1 MNKAGNF
8 VDEYGTVFGQV
19 EEGDIKRLAGKNVDG
34 QGQIWSDIGKVI
46 GQAGLV
52 PGGPG
57 KPEGPFA
64 GFEKLV
70 VASEGFITESF
81 AFVLVLDKFL
91 ASICVFP
98 SSHTKGNIFHPSSS
112 PIDWL
117 SVLFALTTAWTD

>member
-19 EEGDIKRLAGKNVDG
+19 EDGDIKRLAGMKVDG
-34 QGQIWSDIGKVI
+34 QGQIWSDTGKII

-64 GFEKLV
+64 GFENLV
-70 VASEGFITESF
+70 IASEGF
-81 AFVLVLDKFL
+81 V
-91 ASICVFP
+91 
-98 SSHTKGNIFHPSSS
+98 
-112 PIDWL
+112 
-117 SVLFALTTAWTD
+117 TDGW